1 MKKLLK
7 VFNSLEE
14 IIAGSLFGVMCI
26 TILCQMFS
34 RIFLKKALLF
44 SEEISRFCYAAF
56 IHADPAFPEWVVFL
70 CISLGEK
77 KFEHFNVEV
86 FLSFVKGVPNQLLRA
101 LTSLFCF
108 GIHLYLLYWSV
119 QFFDFQKVVKSA
131 AMEIPM
137 AVVAAGMVL
146 GFFLGSVRCLV
157 NAVNSVRKIGDMKG
171 KEE

>member
-7 VFNSLEE
+7 IFNSLEE
-14 IIAGSLFGVMCI
+14 IVAGSLFGVMCL
-26 TILCQMFS
+26 TVLCQMFS

-44 SEEISRFCYAAF
+44 SEEISRFCY
-56 IHADPAFPEWVVFL
+56 IWVVFL

-86 FLSFVKGVPNQLLRA
+86 FLKGLKGVPNQLIRA

-108 GIHLYLLYWSV
+108 SIHAYLLYWSI
-119 QFFDFQKVVKSA
+119 QFFGFQKVVKSA

-137 AVVAAGMVL
+137 SVVAAGMVL
-146 GFFLGSVRCLV
+146 GFFLGSIRCLV
-157 NAVNSVRKIGDMKG
+157 NAANSIREIGKIKG

>member
-1 MKKLLK
+1 M
-7 VFNSLEE
+7 
-14 IIAGSLFGVMCI
+14 
-26 TILCQMFS
+26 S
-34 RIFLKKALLF
+34 REYQTSSSGHLQVCSAL
-44 SEEISRFCYAAF
+44 
-56 IHADPAFPEWVVFL
+56 
-70 CISLGEK
+70 
-77 KFEHFNVEV
+77 
-86 FLSFVKGVPNQLLRA
+86 
-101 LTSLFCF
+101 

-137 AVVAAGMVL
+137 AVVAAVMVL

>member
-44 SEEISRFCYAAF
+44 SEEISRFCY
-56 IHADPAFPEWVVFL
+56 IWVVFL

-86 FLSFVKGVPNQLLRA
+86 FLSFVKGVPNQQVCSA
-101 LTSLFCF
+101 LEFTFTCCTGLFSSLIF
-108 GIHLYLLYWSV
+108 
-119 QFFDFQKVVKSA
+119 
-131 AMEIPM
+131 
-137 AVVAAGMVL
+137 
-146 GFFLGSVRCLV
+146 
-157 NAVNSVRKIGDMKG
+157 RKW
-171 KEE
+171 

>member
-44 SEEISRFCYAAF
+44 SEEISRFCY
-56 IHADPAFPEWVVFL
+56 IWVVFL

-86 FLSFVKGVPNQLLRA
+86 FLSFVQGSTKPAPPGTYKSVLLWNSPLPA
-101 LTSLFCF
+101 VLVC
-108 GIHLYLLYWSV
+108 SV
-119 QFFDFQKVVKSA
+119 
-131 AMEIPM
+131 
-137 AVVAAGMVL
+137 L
-146 GFFLGSVRCLV
+146 
-157 NAVNSVRKIGDMKG
+157 
-171 KEE
+171 

>member
-44 SEEISRFCYAAF
+44 SEEISRFLLYMGR
-56 IHADPAFPEWVVFL
+56 IPVYFP
-70 CISLGEK
+70 GREK

>member
-1 MKKLLK
+1 
-7 VFNSLEE
+7 
-14 IIAGSLFGVMCI
+14 
-26 TILCQMFS
+26 MFS

-44 SEEISRFCYAAF
+44 SEEISRFCY
-56 IHADPAFPEWVVFL
+56 IWVVFL

-101 LTSLFCF
+101 LPSLFCF

>member
-1 MKKLLK
+1 M
-7 VFNSLEE
+7 
-14 IIAGSLFGVMCI
+14 GCI
-26 TILCQMFS
+26 PV
-34 RIFLKKALLF
+34 
-44 SEEISRFCYAAF
+44 Y
-56 IHADPAFPEWVVFL
+56 FPGRKE
-70 CISLGEK
+70 
-77 KFEHFNVEV
+77 FEHFNVEV

-146 GFFLGSVRCLV
+146 GFFLGSCPVPGKCGKQCPEDWRYE
-157 NAVNSVRKIGDMKG
+157 RKGGVGVYGTD
-171 KEE
+171 

>member
-44 SEEISRFCYAAF
+44 SEEISRFCY
-56 IHADPAFPEWVVFL
+56 IWVVFL

-86 FLSFVKGVPNQLLRA
+86 FLSFVKEYQTSSSGHLQVCSA
-101 LTSLFCF
+101 LEFTFTCCTGLFSSLIF
-108 GIHLYLLYWSV
+108 
-119 QFFDFQKVVKSA
+119 
-131 AMEIPM
+131 
-137 AVVAAGMVL
+137 
-146 GFFLGSVRCLV
+146 
-157 NAVNSVRKIGDMKG
+157 RKW
-171 KEE
+171 